1 MSLKAVLKKLILEK
15 VNSCESCGKRKP
27 SILKEVD
34 WSQFGDVSAKKLSI
48 EETKEYL
55 KKVIGNCGGKEKLS
69 PDKPYIHA
77 KKIPQTAEGDI
88 DIKEFIRNI
97 TQMPNEIISKNQK
110 MEKSEGED
118 SISLNIGIPALRGLL
133 FDTDS
138 NDFYIVNT
146 CPGAGSCATICY
158 ARRGSYVMFPD
169 VFVKQ
174 TRVLNLLMNR
184 PEMFQ
189 KMLSHEI
196 EGIAMK
202 YPDKQIDFRWNDA
215 GDFFTR
221 KYFNIATEITKD
233 LQSKGYN
240 VKSYAY
246 TKMGDIMNL
255 QDPSVVLNFSDDA
268 NKRETS
274 KIQDLAKTKTS
285 KIVAKELFDDLFAK
299 QKGKYMTDEKGKIVF
314 KSPAAEQ
321 ELKNRISKTFNVD
334 VNSLLTYTEYV
345 QRLMTKGKG
354 QPNQF
359 NVIVMPKGDGDITA
373 RNTDVQTTFLCFH

>member
-1 MSLKAVLKKLILEK
+1 MSLRSLLKRLIVEEVGECK
-15 VNSCESCGKRKP
+15 KCGKRKP
-27 SILKEVD
+27 SMLNEVD
-34 WSQFGDVSAKKLSI
+34 WSQFGDVSAKKMSI
-48 EETKEYL
+48 EQTKEYL
-55 KKVIGNCGGKEKLS
+55 KKVVGNCGEGEKLS

-77 KKIPQTAEGDI
+77 KRIPQTAEGDI

-110 MEKSEGED
+110 MVKSEGED

-138 NDFYIVNT
+138 NEFYIVNT
-146 CPGAGSCATICY
+146 CPGAGSCALICY

-174 TRVLNLLMNR
+174 TRVLNLLMNK

-189 KMLSHEI
+189 RMLSHEI

-221 KYFNIATEITKD
+221 KYFNIATEITRD
-233 LQSKGYN
+233 LQKKGYKI
-240 VKSYAY
+240 KSYAY

-299 QKGKYMTDEKGKIVF
+299 DKRNYVTDEKGKIVF

-321 ELKNRISKTFNVD
+321 ELKNRIAKKFGVD
-334 VNSLLTYTEYV
+334 VNTLLTYTEYV

-373 RNTDVQTTFLCFH
+373 RNTDVQTTFLLFH